1 MKVRKFHK
9 TTGPRRQF
17 LRILAGNLIMKGKI
31 ETTEA
36 RAKTIRPFVE
46 RCVEIGKKQTIAS
59 LRLLISRLSNKAAN
73 KVYYEIAP
81 RYKERH
87 GGYLRIMKSARFRKR
102 DGAMVVTIEFV

>member
-1 MKVRKFHK
+1 MRIKKFNRK
-9 TTGPRRQF
+9 TGPRRQF

-36 RAKTIRPFVE
+36 RAKGIRPFVE
-46 RCVEIGKKQTIAS
+46 RCVQIGKRQTVAS
-59 LRLLISRLSNKAAN
+59 LRLLISRLSEKAAN

-87 GGYLRIMKSARFRKR
+87 GGYLRIVKTARSRKR
-102 DGAMVVTIEFV
+102 DGVMIVTIEFV